1 MKIDSKVNDSIA
13 MKGMDSNPQT
23 SLQRR
28 HSQFCKLWA
37 LQYFVTGQN
46 IINSHDV
53 SESQKEAGY
62 LEY

>member
-28 HSQFCKLWA
+28 HQSDSSVNYELYRLSQDKKL
-37 LQYFVTGQN
+37 
-46 IINSHDV
+46 
-53 SESQKEAGY
+53 
-62 LEY
+62 